1 MIGSDG
7 PESITVGIFSS
18 IITILV
24 ATRIQTTMNTT
35 IVMMMIILTCGNE
48 DPPGERLHPVAD
60 GSHCYRVVPS
70 RLKLVVIVMI
80 MLKP

>member
-1 MIGSDG
+1 
-7 PESITVGIFSS
+7 
-18 IITILV
+18 
-24 ATRIQTTMNTT
+24 
-35 IVMMMIILTCGNE
+35 MMMMMIIIIILTCGNE

-60 GSHCYRVVPS
+60 GSHCYRVVPP